1 MKKNTIE
8 KNNFLDNDKD
18 KTLSIWTNRLEF

>member
-18 KTLSIWTNRLEF
+18 ETLSIWTNRLEF